1 METYDTYL
9 SEQCSKQG
17 LVYVPGAG
25 VFDENGA
32 LFIVSDTD
40 AFGVDLSHPKFV
52 DLEAWHSLYVG
63 STSASIYRSP
73 NPNDGFGK
81 NITKIELKTED
92 LPDLREISRVA
103 GEVEAENE

>member
-1 METYDTYL
+1 MEIYDVYL
-9 SEQCSKQG
+9 SEQCQKQG

-52 DLEAWHSLYVG
+52 DLEAWHSLHVS
-63 STSASIYRSP
+63 STSARVYSSP
-73 NPNDGFGK
+73 DPK
-81 NITKIELKTED
+81 AETLPTKITTCAED
-92 LPDLREISRVA
+92 LPDLRELSRVA
-103 GEVEAENE
+103 VEAEVGDE